1 MRIWRSV
8 IIGFLL
14 LLVTSL
20 LIVQPNQAKAKGGIV
35 YLVPIED
42 TVEDGLYA
50 FINRALTTA
59 EENGAEVVIFEVDTP
74 GGAVNSAT
82 KIAKRMQNTSVETV
96 AYVNNRALSAGAY
109 ISLNTDKIY
118 MAPNATMGSAAV
130 IDSAGNAAGLK
141 AQSAWSAAMKTAAE
155 QNGRDP
161 IYAQAMADADINLPE
176 YDAGK
181 GKLLTFTAE
190 QARKAGYSEGTVP
203 TKSELY
209 SILGVEDADIRSIDE
224 SIAEKIARFLTNPF
238 VIPVLL
244 IIAGVGIVME
254 LFTPGFGIPGA
265 TGLIALLLYF
275 YGHFVAGLAGYE
287 VLVLFIAGILL
298 CILELF
304 VPGGVV
310 GALGMAAI
318 IVSLFLA
325 SDNPIQLGISLLVA
339 IAVSIL
345 VFILLVKV
353 FGKEMK
359 FFRKIVLKDSTS
371 SEQGYVSNVSRIELV
386 GLEGITLVDL
396 RPSGTAE
403 INGERLDV
411 VSEGSFI
418 LKNSKVKVVKAE
430 GSRIVVRE
438 I

>member
-8 IIGFLL
+8 LIGLLFLV
-14 LLVTSL
+14 VTSL
-20 LIVQPNQAKAKGGIV
+20 LIIQPTNVKAEDGIV
-35 YLVPIED
+35 YLVPIKD

-50 FINRALTTA
+50 FIDRALTTA
-59 EENGAEVVIFEVDTP
+59 EENGAKVVIFEVDTP

-82 KIAKRMQNTSVETV
+82 RIGKRMQNTPVATV

-130 IDSAGNAAGLK
+130 IDAAGNAASLK
-141 AQSAWSAAMKTAAE
+141 AQSAWVAAMKTAAE

-161 IYAQAMADADINLPE
+161 IYAQAMADVDINLPE

-181 GKLLTFTAE
+181 GKLLTFTAG
-190 QARKAGYSEGTVP
+190 QAKKAGYSEGTVS

-209 SILGVEDADIRSIDE
+209 KFLGVEDASIQSIDE

-244 IIAGVGIVME
+244 LIAGIGIVME
-254 LFTPGFGIPGA
+254 LFTPGFGIPGT

-287 VLVLFIAGILL
+287 VLVLFISGVLL

-304 VPGGVV
+304 IPGGIV
-310 GALGMAAI
+310 GALGMAAV

-325 SDNPIQLGISLLVA
+325 SNSPVQLGISLLVA
-339 IAVSIL
+339 LAVSIL

-371 SEQGYVSNVSRIELV
+371 SEQGYISNVSRIELV
-386 GLEGITLVDL
+386 GMEGITLVDL

-418 LKNSKVKVVKAE
+418 SKNSKVKVVKAE